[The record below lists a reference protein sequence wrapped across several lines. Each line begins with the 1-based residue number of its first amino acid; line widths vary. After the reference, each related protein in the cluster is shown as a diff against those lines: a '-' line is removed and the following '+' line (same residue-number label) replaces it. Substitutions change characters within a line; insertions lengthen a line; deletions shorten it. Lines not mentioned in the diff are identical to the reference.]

1 MAGKSG
7 RKRAKVRG
15 NPEKAQF
22 SSSLAEIVSETV
34 RIWRKHHLGYD
45 QTKYVV
51 EQARRRLKL
60 RPLAARR
67 RTVDRLDKS
76 EIERLIRSTYQSH
89 NKYGLMIKTLFLIG
103 ARVDEFAH
111 IRIEDLHLD
120 GDPPQIYL
128 SHCKKESNRYVPL
141 LPALAQELRTH
152 LNGRCQGYL
161 FETNRN
167 ARYSVR
173 TIQSMV
179 KSEARRGRY
188 SETRLSSSA
197 ASFDRDDSARFRRS
211 ANRPGTKIP
220 WTFAALD
227 HPDLRRDQYS
237 SAGRELSARHE
248 RPQAVNLD
256 EYGVDDSGPND
267 RLEEPERLPGEIDD
281 DTLRKYFTLTK
292 TDLEQVDQCRGPANK
307 SGFAIQLCT
316 LRWHGY
322 FLPDTDRKS

>member
-167 ARYSVR
+167 DRYSVR

-179 KSEARRGRY
+179 KSEAREAGIAKRVYPHLLRHSIATILLDSGEVPTVAVRRVRQTGCASMCPSISSRPITAMCFRAGASRCTHTHPTVPENAPATHSLPLAGGGLQPGRVDGARY
-188 SETRLSSSA
+188 RTRSQDL
-197 ASFDRDDSARFRRS
+197 
-211 ANRPGTKIP
+211 
-220 WTFAALD
+220 
-227 HPDLRRDQYS
+227 LRRH
-237 SAGRELSARHE
+237 ARVH
-248 RPQAVNLD
+248 RSGHGDGGAT
-256 EYGVDDSGPND
+256 GVRTGA
-267 RLEEPERLPGEIDD
+267 
-281 DTLRKYFTLTK
+281 
-292 TDLEQVDQCRGPANK
+292 ANQGHQG
-307 SGFAIQLCT
+307 SDPL
-316 LRWHGY
+316 
-322 FLPDTDRKS
+322 

>member
-1 MAGKSG
+1 MAGKG
-7 RKRAKVRG
+7 GQKRAKVRG
-15 NPEKAQF
+15 DSGKAQF
-22 SSSLAEIVSETV
+22 SSSLAEIISETV

-167 ARYSVR
+167 DRYSVR

-179 KSEARRGRY
+179 KSEAREAGIAKRVY
-188 SETRLSSSA
+188 PHL
-197 ASFDRDDSARFRRS
+197 
-211 ANRPGTKIP
+211 
-220 WTFAALD
+220 
-227 HPDLRRDQYS
+227 LRHS
-237 SAGRELSARHE
+237 IATIL
-248 RPQAVNLD
+248 L
-256 EYGVDDSGPND
+256 DSGEVPID
-267 RLEEPERLPGEIDD
+267 QVQKFLGHLQLSTTQIYAETSIRALGENY
-281 DTLRKYFTLTK
+281 LRAMN
-292 TDLEQVDQCRGPANK
+292 GPK
-307 SGFAIQLCT
+307 
-316 LRWHGY
+316 
-322 FLPDTDRKS
+322 P